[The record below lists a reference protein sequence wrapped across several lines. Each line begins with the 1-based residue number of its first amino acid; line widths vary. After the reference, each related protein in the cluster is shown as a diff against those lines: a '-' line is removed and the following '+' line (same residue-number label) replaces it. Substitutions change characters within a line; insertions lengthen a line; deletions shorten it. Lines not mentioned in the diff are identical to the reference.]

1 MKSIIL
7 LIAFTPLLLFG
18 QVSPIVKKDS
28 SSYYFK
34 KAVLLSACLPGA
46 GQVFNSIKMTNGRK
60 NAYWKV
66 PLIYAGLGAAGYFLV
81 SNQQMKNNLKNE
93 YSLRQLGGGSQQ
105 WVDYDDQAVLSLYQQ
120 YLDLRDLS
128 ILALGAV
135 YLLQIIDA
143 GVEAHF
149 IKFDVSDQLSL
160 SIDPSLM
167 NLNSPGFRLKMSFR

>member
-18 QVSPIVKKDS
+18 QDSPIVKKDS

-167 NLNSPGFRLKMSFR
+167 NLNSPGFSLKMSFR

>member
-7 LIAFTPLLLFG
+7 LIAFTPFLLFG
-18 QVSPIVKKDS
+18 QENPIKKTDS

-46 GQVFNSIKMTNGRK
+46 GQVFNSSKMTNGRK

-66 PLIYAGLGAAGYFLV
+66 PLIYAGIGAAGYFLV
-81 SNQQMKNNLKNE
+81 TNQQMKNNLKNE

>member
-18 QVSPIVKKDS
+18 QDSPIVKKDS

-135 YLLQIIDA
+135 YLIQIIDA

-149 IKFDVSDQLSL
+149 IKFDVSDKLSL

>member
-18 QVSPIVKKDS
+18 QDSPIVKKDS

-66 PLIYAGLGAAGYFLV
+66 PLIYAGMSAAGYFLV

-167 NLNSPGFRLKMSFR
+167 NLNSPGFSLKMSFR

>member
-7 LIAFTPLLLFG
+7 LIAFTPFLLFG
-18 QVSPIVKKDS
+18 QENPIKKTDS

-46 GQVFNSIKMTNGRK
+46 GQVFNSSKMTNGRK

-135 YLLQIIDA
+135 YLIQIIDA

>member
-7 LIAFTPLLLFG
+7 FISFTPLLLFG
-18 QVSPIVKKDS
+18 QDSPIVKTDS

-135 YLLQIIDA
+135 YLIQIIDA

-149 IKFDVSDQLSL
+149 IKFDVSDKLSL

>member
-7 LIAFTPLLLFG
+7 LITLAPFLLFG
-18 QVSPIVKKDS
+18 QESPIKKSDS

-81 SNQQMKNNLKNE
+81 SNQQMKNKLKDE

-105 WVDYDDQAVLSLYQQ
+105 WIDYDDQAILSLYQQ
-120 YLDLRDLS
+120 HLDFRDLS

-135 YLLQIIDA
+135 YFIQIIDA

-149 IKFDVSDQLSL
+149 IKFDVSDKLSL
-160 SIDPSLM
+160 SLKPTLM
-167 NLNSPGFRLKMSFR
+167 NRKSPGFSVKMSFR

>member
-7 LIAFTPLLLFG
+7 LIAFTPFLLFG
-18 QVSPIVKKDS
+18 QENPIKKTDS

-46 GQVFNSIKMTNGRK
+46 GQVFNSSKMTNGRK

-66 PLIYAGLGAAGYFLV
+66 PLIYAGIGAAGYFLV
-81 SNQQMKNNLKNE
+81 TNQQMKNNLKNE

-135 YLLQIIDA
+135 YLIQIIDA

-149 IKFDVSDQLSL
+149 IKFDVSDKLSL